1 MSTPPPGT
9 TVALGPPA
17 SRHPASSGAGPASLR
32 KTALNCWRV
41 SEESSVRFMPSY
53 PAHTHS
59 LGNGHGWEY
68 GVALQNRL
76 LYRSAA
82 PIFKATSKQMLQA
95 LPHRR
100 HKGRPRLPATGTFR
114 HGSQLRPSPS
124 QSPQEHPKANRTRL
138 MSPQK
143 PQPSQPARGPLC
155 PPTLHLWPGP
165 SSAPSLHQLRA
176 PMRAALLQAPP
187 FHSTARGDTGQAG
200 PSGRRGSGLSRAPAN
215 TRRGSVFH
223 RTQVPHSDTTAGR
236 LPQPC
241 PC

>member
-1 MSTPPPGT
+1 MHEHTRVSTPPPGT

-138 MSPQK
+138 MSSPEASALSAGTGAPVPTNPAPLARPLQRAKPAPAQGPHAGSPSPSPTFPQH
-143 PQPSQPARGPLC
+143 SARG
-155 PPTLHLWPGP
+155 HGPGW
-165 SSAPSLHQLRA
+165 AP
-176 PMRAALLQAPP
+176 
-187 FHSTARGDTGQAG
+187 GEAG
-200 PSGRRGSGLSRAPAN
+200 LGAE
-215 TRRGSVFH
+215 
-223 RTQVPHSDTTAGR
+223 
-236 LPQPC
+236 
-241 PC
+241 